1 MKRRTLTSNILS
13 LIKRNIPSICTVLIL
28 SSPEPR
34 KRGSVVIYAH
44 CPALLIGLLGWSLG
58 ITAFLCVT
66 AKDMDV
72 QRAWKGA
79 AGGLGGA
86 CGAHSRPLLGLWL
99 VAGSTKKDNFLKI
112 TIWQVFP
119 YSRGFVNRANVYE
132 ESSSSCCHG
141 CDPPPVPCLPLRPP
155 SHPQAVSAFQPH
167 PFSVGGPPSWPPSS
181 VSSHSIQTAHR
192 LLRHGTQTSG

>member
-1 MKRRTLTSNILS
+1 MKRRMLTSNILS

-72 QRAWKGA
+72 QSAWKST

-86 CGAHSRPLLGLWL
+86 CGAHSRLLLGIWLMVEALKRTTFKKSRFCKRFSAL
-99 VAGSTKKDNFLKI
+99 VAL
-112 TIWQVFP
+112 
-119 YSRGFVNRANVYE
+119 
-132 ESSSSCCHG
+132 
-141 CDPPPVPCLPLRPP
+141 
-155 SHPQAVSAFQPH
+155 
-167 PFSVGGPPSWPPSS
+167 
-181 VSSHSIQTAHR
+181 
-192 LLRHGTQTSG
+192 